1 MALQLLLWL
10 LLVEEE
16 RAQAGLR
23 VKLLDG
29 ISVDFQ
35 FHMAVF
41 GFDLTRAFTLS
52 DGASFYGES
61 YVGLSITEVSSEL
74 SLQLRFQTSK
84 SQGLLFLA
92 AGKIDYCLIELLSGI
107 LQVKISVGPG
117 EQLLLSEQRLRVD
130 NLVWHSVELYY
141 GKDKVFLVVDK
152 HYETTSQLD
161 GGMHNF
167 TFHHGIYVGGRG
179 GLNVPYLDRR
189 TPNFRGCIEGV
200 LFNQREVLTS
210 LRSFPGFKKVYEVSL
225 GCNDEFFAGK
235 NEAISFFS
243 SRSYVTFP
251 EWRVQGEGTLR
262 FAVQTGTQQ
271 ALLSF
276 QSGRGRDF
284 VALEIHEGLLK
295 AHVGRGE
302 TKTQLSS
309 FRLVSDNKWHIVQL
323 RVTRRHLDLMV
334 DEQGVR
340 ATLPLQSQ
348 AFVSEGP
355 LFVGGLNHRMWET
368 VRGLELVSVPGKS
381 VRGISL
387 KGCLR
392 ALEANLEKRALK
404 DALVSKDVSA
414 GCTNDSVHDTDPSVT
429 MEDLF
434 QPEPSPSIAVPS
446 DSSLLK
452 NQSGSFL
459 VLNKLEVQEGGRA
472 LLGQRHIKVNMDF
485 TGLGINYS
493 QILFKIQEMPTHG
506 FLQID
511 VRSAQEMERTFTMLD
526 LRRGKVWYI
535 HDGSEEPTDSFTFG
549 VFSSSKRAI
558 PSQLQDPTPN
568 VFNIIVIPVNDPPYL
583 KLPEGHLLLFEN
595 SKKQLTPNVLQVS
608 DPDTDSQHLRLLV
621 LSNFNADVGFL
632 ESANNPGRAING
644 FTQVDLQHGNIFYVH
659 KGNRNS
665 RIVLR
670 ATDGELVSNTVVLR
684 VMAVPWDFEVAGRS
698 DMVVQQGGTVLITQS
713 DLSVKVNGEQHDM
726 DTLYEI
732 TRPPQFGQIQHL
744 GSNGEWEQVSTFS
757 QRSIDWGWIRYYSS
771 FKEQQQG
778 NVTDHF
784 KFKVIIEGRES
795 KELLFPVTVQ
805 LLKLTLL
812 KNIPLEIRKENKKVL
827 DSGHLQA
834 ATENVEVAEQ
844 ELYFK
849 LLSPPKKGNLLLGN
863 EVLQTS
869 SIFSQKNIT
878 DSKVSYEPQGRSRED
893 SQDAFSF
900 SIIVKHIESK
910 DYTFRIN
917 LKADKTHIIL
927 TNTGLFVKEG
937 EWTLIT
943 KSELFVQTSDNRVFQ
958 YEVTKSPQH
967 GKLKLVSSS
976 ASLGSDSSING
987 FTDEDIV
994 GGKLIYVHDDSETQC
1009 DEFIVLASATDLGQ
1023 QGGVRSLDSEYT
1035 STEIKVSISI
1045 ELKNDEKPVRVV
1057 DKVFHVVRGSQ
1068 RLLTLADLCYH
1079 DPDLNFDDGQL
1090 LYTRRGIPNG
1100 DLVKAS
1106 DPSQKL
1112 YQFRQEDLQEGRVL
1126 FRHHGPDSARFL
1138 LFVTDG
1144 VHYTSSLF
1152 EVSVSEA
1159 YVHIVNNTGLLVS
1172 RGRDSCFTTANL
1184 SITTNQDVRTDHE
1197 FEFHILQPPKH
1208 GRILVNNSVFHSF
1221 SQHDLKQGYVIYRHN
1236 GDGNFDMFNLT
1247 AKVKDTYLDVSI
1259 CVQVSLES
1267 HQQYTQILYSRS
1279 ITVEEGKPVKLRSG
1293 KLQAGNED
1301 NISSETVF
1309 TVRTPPKHGYLQKS
1323 TTEDGSVGTDG
1334 KSPLSFT
1341 WKDIDDGNVLYVQ
1354 TAPGQQKDQ
1363 FTLDVNKDS
1372 HFVRRVEIHLDIVP
1386 KWIPLEVQNF
1396 TVQEGG
1402 SKALLP
1408 DHLRI
1413 PSKYF
1418 ESVDCEFVLL
1428 EPPKH
1433 GYIESSNFPRVKLR
1447 KFSRKQ

>member
-1 MALQLLLWL
+1 MIQ
-10 LLVEEE
+10 
-16 RAQAGLR
+16 
-23 VKLLDG
+23 VKLN
-29 ISVDFQ
+29 
-35 FHMAVF
+35 
-41 GFDLTRAFTLS
+41 
-52 DGASFYGES
+52 
-61 YVGLSITEVSSEL
+61 VGT
-74 SLQLRFQTSK
+74 
-84 SQGLLFLA
+84 
-92 AGKIDYCLIELLSGI
+92 
-107 LQVKISVGPG
+107 G

-130 NLVWHSVELYY
+130 NLLWHSVELNY

-152 HYETTSQLD
+152 HYGTASQLD
-161 GGMHNF
+161 GGIRNF

-179 GLNVPYLDRR
+179 ELSVPYLDGK

-210 LRSFPGFKKVYEVSL
+210 LRSYPGFKKVYEVSL

-243 SRSYVTFP
+243 SRSYVAFP

-309 FRLVSDNKWHIVQL
+309 FRLVSDNKWHVVQL
-323 RVTRRHLDLMV
+323 RVTRRHLDLVV

-340 ATLPLQSQ
+340 ATLPLQSHV
-348 AFVSEGP
+348 FVSEGP
-355 LFVGGLNHRMWET
+355 LFCG
-368 VRGLELVSVPGKS
+368 GLELVSVPGKS
-381 VRGISL
+381 VRGMSL

-392 ALEANLEKRALK
+392 ALEANVEKRALR
-404 DALVSKDVSA
+404 DALVSKDIAA
-414 GCTNDSVHDTDPSVT
+414 GCTTESHHAGPSAAVG
-429 MEDLF
+429 DLP
-434 QPEPSPSIAVPS
+434 QPEPSLPAAVPS
-446 DSSLLK
+446 ASSLLQ
-452 NQSGSFL
+452 NQSGRVL
-459 VLNKLEVQEGGRA
+459 VLNKLQVQEGGRA
-472 LLGQRHIKVNMDF
+472 SLGQRHLRVLVDS
-485 TGLGINYS
+485 TGLGTDYS
-493 QILFKIQEMPTHG
+493 QILFKIQQMPTHG
-506 FLQID
+506 SLQIE
-511 VRSAQEMERTFTMLD
+511 VQPAQEMESTFTVLD
-526 LRRGKVWYI
+526 LRLGKVWYI
-535 HDGSEEPTDSFTFG
+535 HDGSEEPTDSFTFA
-549 VFSSSKRAI
+549 VFSSSRRAI
-558 PSQLQDPTPN
+558 PPQLQDPTLH

-595 SKKQLTPNVLQVS
+595 CKKQLTPSVVQVS
-608 DPDTDSQHLRLLV
+608 DPDTDSQHLGLLV
-621 LSNFNADVGFL
+621 LSNFNADAGFL
-632 ESANNPGRAING
+632 ENARDPGQAINA

-659 KGNRNS
+659 RGNRNA

-670 ATDGELVSNTVVLR
+670 ATDGELVSNPVVLR
-684 VMAVPWDFEVAGRS
+684 VMAVPWDFEVAGS
-698 DMVVQQGGTVLITQS
+698 TGVAVQQGGTVLITRT
-713 DLSVKVNGEQHDM
+713 DLSVKVNGEQHEM
-726 DTLYEI
+726 DTRYDI
-732 TRPPQFGQIQHL
+732 TRPPQLGQIQHRA
-744 GSNGEWEQVSTFS
+744 STGEWKQASTFS
-757 QRSIDWGWIRYYSS
+757 QRSIDRGRIRYYSS
-771 FKEQQQG
+771 FKEPQQE

-784 KFKVIIEGRES
+784 KFKVMVEGRES
-795 KELLFPVTVQ
+795 KELLFPVTIRP
-805 LLKLTLL
+805 LKLTLL
-812 KNIPLEIRKENKKVL
+812 KNIPIEISNVNKKVL

-834 ATENVEVAEQ
+834 ATENVEVAEW
-844 ELYFK
+844 ELCFK
-849 LLSPPKKGNLLLGN
+849 LLSPPKKGNLVLGN

-878 DSKVSYEPQGRSRED
+878 DSMVSYEPRGAPRED
-893 SQDAFSF
+893 SQDTFSF

-910 DYTFRIN
+910 DYTFRVI

-937 EWTLIT
+937 GWTLIT
-943 KSELFVQTSDNRVFQ
+943 KSELFVQTLDNHVFQ

-967 GKLKLVSSS
+967 GELKLVSSS
-976 ASLGSDSSING
+976 ASLGGDGSISA

-994 GGKLIYVHDDSETQC
+994 SGRLMYAHDDSETQC
-1009 DEFIVLASATDLGQ
+1009 DEFVVLASATDQGQ
-1023 QGGVRSLDSEYT
+1023 QGGARSLDSGHM
-1035 STEIKVSISI
+1035 STEIKVSISV
-1045 ELKNDEKPVRVV
+1045 ELKNDEKPVQVV
-1057 DKVFHVVRGSQ
+1057 DRVFHVVRGSQ
-1068 RLLTLADLCYH
+1068 RLLTLTDLCYH
-1079 DPDLNFDDGQL
+1079 DPDLDFDDGQL

-1100 DLVKAS
+1100 DLVKAG

-1112 YQFRQEDLQEGRVL
+1112 YQFRQEDLQEGHVL

-1144 VHYTSSLF
+1144 VHHTSSLF

-1159 YVHIVNNTGLLVS
+1159 YVHIVNNTGLLVP

-1184 SITTNQDVRTDHE
+1184 SVTTNQDVRTDHE
-1197 FEFHILQPPKH
+1197 FEFHILQPPTH
-1208 GRILVNNSVFHSF
+1208 GRILVNNSAFHSF
-1221 SQHDLKQGYVIYRHN
+1221 SQHDLKRGFVVYRHN

-1247 AKVKDTYLDVSI
+1247 VKVKDTYLDVSV

-1267 HQQYTQILYSRS
+1267 HQQRTPILQSRS
-1279 ITVEEGKPVKLRSG
+1279 IAVEEGKPVKLRSG
-1293 KLQAGNED
+1293 NLQAGNED
-1301 NISSETVF
+1301 DLSSETAF
-1309 TVRTPPKHGYLQKS
+1309 TVRTAPMHGYLQKS
-1323 TTEDGSVGTDG
+1323 TAEDGGVGTDG

-1341 WKDIDDGNVLYVQ
+1341 QQDIDDGNVVYVP

-1363 FTLDVNKDS
+1363 FTLDVVKDS
-1372 HFVRRVEIHLDIVP
+1372 HFVRRVEIHLDIIP

-1402 SKALLP
+1402 SKALMP

-1418 ESVDCEFVLL
+1418 ESLDCEFVLL

-1433 GYIESSNFPRVKLR
+1433 GSVESSSFPGVKLR
-1447 KFSRKQ
+1447 KFSRKQVINLS